1 LIVIAGNLHQI
12 HHDTTGTKNVETDFN
27 DQLPEA
33 LPLHA
38 PTPALNSEIHPE
50 NFPTPEPHPSTHTHT
65 QHNLMKHK

>member
-12 HHDTTGTKNVETDFN
+12 HQDTTGTKNVETDFN

-38 PTPALNSEIHPE
+38 PTPALNFEIQ
-50 NFPTPEPHPSTHTHT
+50 PTPSLHLVLIIP
-65 QHNLMKHK
+65 LL